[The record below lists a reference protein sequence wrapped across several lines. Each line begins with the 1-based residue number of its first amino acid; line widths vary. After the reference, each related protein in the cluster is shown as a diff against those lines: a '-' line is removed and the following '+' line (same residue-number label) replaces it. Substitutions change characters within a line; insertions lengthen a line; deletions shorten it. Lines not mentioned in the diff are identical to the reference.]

1 MILLQRYNIFFI
13 FIYFIYFFI
22 ILVYRSEE
30 QSDVTYVLMQDF
42 GTVVLSLPV
51 VNRRCDG
58 IDKKRGFLRSAVR
71 RKPLEYLQSAVRKSL
86 LFFLSLV
93 NLIWISRR

>member
-1 MILLQRYNIFFI
+1 MILLQRYNIFFT

-42 GTVVLSLPV
+42 GAVVLPFPV
-51 VNRRCDG
+51 VSQT
-58 IDKKRGFLRSAVR
+58 LRWYR
-71 RKPLEYLQSAVRKSL
+71 
-86 LFFLSLV
+86 
-93 NLIWISRR
+93 

>member
-42 GTVVLSLPV
+42 GTVVLSFPV
-51 VNRRCDG
+51 VSQA
-58 IDKKRGFLRSAVR
+58 LR
-71 RKPLEYLQSAVRKSL
+71 
-86 LFFLSLV
+86 
-93 NLIWISRR
+93 

>member
-22 ILVYRSEE
+22 ILVYRREE

-42 GTVVLSLPV
+42 RAVVLSLPV
-51 VNRRCDG
+51 VNQE
-58 IDKKRGFLRSAVR
+58 LR
-71 RKPLEYLQSAVRKSL
+71 
-86 LFFLSLV
+86 
-93 NLIWISRR
+93 

>member
-42 GTVVLSLPV
+42 VVVILPFPV
-51 VNRRCDG
+51 VNQA
-58 IDKKRGFLRSAVR
+58 LRWYR
-71 RKPLEYLQSAVRKSL
+71 
-86 LFFLSLV
+86 
-93 NLIWISRR
+93 

>member
-1 MILLQRYNIFFI
+1 MILLQRYNVFFI

-30 QSDVTYVLMQDF
+30 QSDVTYVLMLDF

-51 VNRRCDG
+51 VNQA
-58 IDKKRGFLRSAVR
+58 LRWYR
-71 RKPLEYLQSAVRKSL
+71 
-86 LFFLSLV
+86 
-93 NLIWISRR
+93 